1 MNIINATE
9 NHLQSLK
16 AFIQPYEFSCA
27 GLAAIIRKN
36 NEPVFIISNS
46 QEISSPQQIC
56 GVFSY
61 KHSIYHCL
69 PDLTLLDNSFELAFV
84 EFFKDKKVS
93 SIIGRRTGTEY
104 IYSLLQ
110 KAGHITEKQV
120 FYKMMTL
127 DSKPN
132 LPPQPLV
139 NDDEIRRCMMDNIE
153 DLHNL
158 QKEYMETEIAPVGR
172 HITDLETDAS
182 LKQIFKNQL
191 CFALYSNETAVAKVN
206 TNAIGFNWIQIGGVF
221 THPMYRHNYY
231 AWHLISLLCHRIQKS
246 GRHPCLFVK
255 ERNSGAFDLYSRIG
269 FVQKDNFA
277 IFYLKVN

>member
-1 MNIINATE
+1 MNIIDATE
-9 NHLQSLK
+9 KHFQLLK

-27 GLAAIIRKN
+27 GLAAIIRKSS
-36 NEPVFIISNS
+36 EQIFIISSSSNPAS
-46 QEISSPQQIC
+46 TQEIA

-61 KHSIYHCL
+61 KHSIFHCL
-69 PDLTLLDNSFELAFV
+69 PDLSLLDSGFESSFI

-93 SIIGRRTGTEY
+93 SIIGKRDGTEY
-104 IYSLLQ
+104 LYSLLQ
-110 KAGHITEKQV
+110 KAGFKSEQQV
-120 FYKMMTL
+120 FYKLMTL

-139 NDDEIRRCMMDNIE
+139 NDDEIRRCMLTNIE

-191 CFALYSNETAVAKVN
+191 CFALYSNEEAVAKVN
-206 TNAIGFNWIQIGGVF
+206 TNAIGFEWIQIGGVF

-231 AWHLISLLCHRIQKS
+231 AWHLLSLLCMRIQKT

-255 ERNSGAFDLYSRIG
+255 EKNTGAFDLYSRIG
-269 FVQKDNFA
+269 FTQKDNFA
-277 IFYLKVN
+277 IIYLQI